1 MSDGGVVPGSG
12 CHDYWKS
19 ELLNSGLAGF
29 SHRLSFPEFAERLA
43 RVHIPDFS
51 EQMVLFNAVCH
62 CKTGR
67 TSIAELGCAVAT
79 VSPSLLLED
88 VRDKMI
94 KKYLGDF
101 EKAFTDL
108 DMDHGGSVDQEE
120 FVLKASAKLSL
131 SDHEARKCFRDI
143 DIDGSGEVSRAE
155 FLSAIGLS
163 EPSLFLE
170 DLRTKVRQ
178 RFHSIQEQ
186 FAIAFSD
193 SMTADLHASP
203 KLTMA
208 RFQELLEPLDMRP
221 NETRAFFQL
230 VDANQDNGVS
240 VREFMK
246 SLHHFAPSCALE
258 DLRQRCFQV
267 HSKVSDAFEKST
279 EDYAKLLDQEA
290 FAKQLI
296 ILGLY
301 DVPLATRGD
310 VSEISAFNPGV
321 KVAGIFDFLDVT
333 NSGQASLGRLIAA
346 LNGCGAGSSVRLNP
360 EELNLRAKQDV
371 RGDMA
376 PMHRLIFDIKSQV
389 RLGKTFDAQKHSP
402 QDTSLWDIS
411 GSHIS
416 EVLLADSGGE
426 RRASQ
431 IVPRT
436 VQKFLSGG
444 AKGAAVGGN
453 PPPGQEVQSSEQGLE
468 GSRTL
473 PPPQSVREKEKDASG
488 SAPPRLKTRPH
499 EEVASFTKKSV
510 RVTDPKGKEI
520 PVGPSQNMVAA
531 AQNSWGRLWVDLHK
545 SPGAHHRVNLS
556 VSLQNYFQ
564 TAAWSLSH
572 DLPLVNGPKHSR
584 LELQNSVKAHQE
596 ALRRRAQR
604 EFSLTSSSAV
614 ERSPCRSF
622 FCCCCNCYC
631 CCCWCCCCSCYC
643 CCWLLFLPAP
653 AGDVFMSG
661 SRHFFVTVLIVVQ
674 LGPMSILPTLLTS
687 LPAIEAE
694 PFHQTNRVAAGTD

>member
-1 MSDGGVVPGSG
+1 
-12 CHDYWKS
+12 
-19 ELLNSGLAGF
+19 
-29 SHRLSFPEFAERLA
+29 
-43 RVHIPDFS
+43 
-51 EQMVLFNAVCH
+51 
-62 CKTGR
+62 
-67 TSIAELGCAVAT
+67 
-79 VSPSLLLED
+79 
-88 VRDKMI
+88 
-94 KKYLGDF
+94 
-101 EKAFTDL
+101 
-108 DMDHGGSVDQEE
+108 
-120 FVLKASAKLSL
+120 
-131 SDHEARKCFRDI
+131 
-143 DIDGSGEVSRAE
+143 
-155 FLSAIGLS
+155 
-163 EPSLFLE
+163 
-170 DLRTKVRQ
+170 
-178 RFHSIQEQ
+178 
-186 FAIAFSD
+186 
-193 SMTADLHASP
+193 
-203 KLTMA
+203 
-208 RFQELLEPLDMRP
+208 
-221 NETRAFFQL
+221 
-230 VDANQDNGVS
+230 
-240 VREFMK
+240 
-246 SLHHFAPSCALE
+246 
-258 DLRQRCFQV
+258 
-267 HSKVSDAFEKST
+267 
-279 EDYAKLLDQEA
+279 
-290 FAKQLI
+290 
-296 ILGLY
+296 
-301 DVPLATRGD
+301 
-310 VSEISAFNPGV
+310 
-321 KVAGIFDFLDVT
+321 
-333 NSGQASLGRLIAA
+333 
-346 LNGCGAGSSVRLNP
+346 
-360 EELNLRAKQDV
+360 
-371 RGDMA
+371 
-376 PMHRLIFDIKSQV
+376 
-389 RLGKTFDAQKHSP
+389 
-402 QDTSLWDIS
+402 DTSLWDIS

-622 FCCCCNCYC
+622 FCCCCCCYC
-631 CCCWCCCCSCYC
+631 CCCWCCCCFCYC

-694 PFHQTNRVAAGTD
+694 LFHQTNRVAAGTD